1 MLQEQEK
8 GEEDVLSWHVVT
20 NSPSSCIFIEWK
32 TRLEE
37 ASSLSSS
44 RKQQQNALSYLRQLM
59 CRWQIL
65 SSKSSVWSTKDNEKK
80 KFAWRK
86 HVEYV
91 CTLGEKTESLEYYL
105 TEHLRMSGVYWGL
118 GTLGILGATQTLDRD
133 ALIRFV
139 KSCECKNGGFAGN
152 MNHDPHLLYT
162 LSAVQIL
169 AMIDALEYVD
179 ADRVMN
185 YVASL
190 QQPDGSFAGDEW
202 LEIDTRF
209 FLLCSVLSCHFGKI
223 ETNRCEEMCWLRHE
237 LLQH

>member
-1 MLQEQEK
+1 
-8 GEEDVLSWHVVT
+8 
-20 NSPSSCIFIEWK
+20 
-32 TRLEE
+32 
-37 ASSLSSS
+37 
-44 RKQQQNALSYLRQLM
+44 M

-65 SSKSSVWSTKDNEKK
+65 SNKSSVWSTKDNEKK

-91 CTLGEKTESLEYYL
+91 CTLGED
-105 TEHLRMSGVYWGL
+105 RIVGVLSHGTFTYERCVLGL

-152 MNHDPHLLYT
+152 ESWSHLLYT

-179 ADRVMN
+179 ADRVAN
-185 YVASL
+185 YVAVFNNL
-190 QQPDGSFAGDEW
+190 TDLAGDGGSRS
-202 LEIDTRF
+202 IRF
-209 FLLCSVLSCHFGKI
+209 PTVQCVVLPFGKI
-223 ETNRCEEMCWLRHE
+223 ETNRCEEMCWLRRE
-237 LLQH
+237 LLQHWWRIRCVTRCGVTRGAIFACRNSFHL